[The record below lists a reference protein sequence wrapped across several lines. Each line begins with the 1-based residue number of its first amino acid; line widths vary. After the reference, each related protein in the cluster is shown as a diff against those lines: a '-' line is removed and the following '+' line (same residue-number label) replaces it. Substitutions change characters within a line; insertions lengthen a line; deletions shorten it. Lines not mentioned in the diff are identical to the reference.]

1 MTKHLR
7 RLALL
12 GLLTGTTLTGVAN
25 AQVVYLH
32 HSSPSAVTT
41 ATPAPAA
48 PTPAVTIQPVPTNA
62 IGGANAP
69 APPPPIVVRP
79 ATPPVATE
87 TSMSSA
93 DIRPHELVTEGGVA
107 ATSSADNAVI
117 PNTEFGSNMPLSFA
131 LSSIVPST
139 YKVAYA
145 NVDQQRIVNWSGG
158 RGWRDTLVSLCSAY
172 GYTVQWAGETV
183 IISGSDSATPAATVA
198 VATAAPVSVS
208 PAVTTPAPDAATKV
222 VLRTQNSSST
232 NVQEVMADR
241 REMIKS
247 GDSAEVI
254 DPNRAAQNAPTGH
267 IVTHRATSDDGD
279 MIVANSKSALMEQ
292 MPTLSYAPKGGGSGV
307 YYAAQGQDLYQVLCV
322 WAGANG
328 WKVDYRDVHL
338 RYPIEE
344 DVTLRGDFK
353 SVAKTLIH
361 SIKAQP
367 NPRPLFYNGNK
378 TLRIYN
384 YEAG

>member
-12 GLLTGTTLTGVAN
+12 GLFCGTTLTGVAH

-32 HSSPSAVTT
+32 HTKPAV
-41 ATPAPAA
+41 AVAPVAPATT
-48 PTPAVTIQPVPTNA
+48 PSPAVVVQPVSSSTIA
-62 IGGANAP
+62 GANTP
-69 APPPPIVVRP
+69 APPPPAIIRAP
-79 ATPPVATE
+79 STE
-87 TSMSSA
+87 TNASSA
-93 DIRPHELVTEGGVA
+93 DIRPRELVTEGGVA

-117 PNTEFGSNMPLSFA
+117 PNTEFGSNIPLGFA
-131 LSSIVPST
+131 LTSIVPST

-172 GYTVQWAGETV
+172 GYSVKWAGDTV
-183 IISGSDSATPAATVA
+183 IVSGADSASTPVPVSVASAAPTPAAPTQV
-198 VATAAPVSVS
+198 
-208 PAVTTPAPDAATKV
+208 APDSLKTKPV
-222 VLRTQNSSST
+222 ERIQNSSSVNT
-232 NVQEVMADR
+232 QQVIADR
-241 REMIKS
+241 REAARL
-247 GDSAEVI
+247 GDTVEIV
-254 DPNRAAQNAPTGH
+254 DPNRPHQNAPSGH
-267 IVTHRATSDDGD
+267 MVTRRAAADDGD
-279 MIVANSKSALMEQ
+279 MLVANSKSALMEQ
-292 MPTLSYAPKGGGSGV
+292 MPTMSYAPKNGGYGV

-344 DVTLRGDFK
+344 DVTLRDDFK
-353 SVAKTLIH
+353 AVAKKLIH
-361 SIKAQP
+361 SIHAQP
-367 NPRPLFYNGNK
+367 APLPLFYNGNK